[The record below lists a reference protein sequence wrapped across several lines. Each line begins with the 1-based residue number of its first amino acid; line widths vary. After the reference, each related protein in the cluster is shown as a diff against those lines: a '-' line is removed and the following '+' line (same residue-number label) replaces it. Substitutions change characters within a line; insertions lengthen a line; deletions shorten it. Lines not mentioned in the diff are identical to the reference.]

1 MACHIDDS
9 SKWAHTITLVQMPLI
24 PRWFFVKKENFDM
37 LQGEE
42 RLPPLNLAA
51 ISEFRSS
58 SVRPN
63 GHIPPNS
70 RLSRGRW
77 GRRGRKIEVQA
88 TGPISLVPYYYLL
101 LFRFF
106 VILILCVAGG
116 VAAFFQGWVDKII
129 EVDRGIYLCA
139 FNTLIFLCGIY
150 CSGSLCL
157 RFSRELNMLDAIRSE
172 RVKTD
177 DTTRVGCILSYTA
190 GASDSTARR
199 TILDAFGLQISSR
212 ISPLSYITGLV
223 VFIGLTGTILG
234 FIMALSG
241 VSPDSVADVSLI
253 TPMLAK
259 FLGNMGFS
267 LYKSLLGS
275 VYAMILGI
283 LLLLVRGGAAHLVS
297 NAAIYA
303 EVSAQRKAEI
313 VQ

>member
-1 MACHIDDS
+1 
-9 SKWAHTITLVQMPLI
+9 
-24 PRWFFVKKENFDM
+24 M

-58 SVRPN
+58 SVKPN
-63 GHIPPNS
+63 GHIPPS
-70 RLSRGRW
+70 SELPRRRW
-77 GRRGRKIEVQA
+77 RRRRNNLEVQA
-88 TGPISLVPYYYLL
+88 MGPVSLVPYHYLL
-101 LFRFF
+101 LLRFF
-106 VILILCVAGG
+106 IIFILCVAGG

-139 FNTLIFLCGIY
+139 LNTLVFLSGIY
-150 CSGSLCL
+150 CGGSLCL
-157 RFSRELNMLDAIRSE
+157 RFSRELNMLDAIRSG
-172 RVKTD
+172 RVQTD

-212 ISPLSYITGLV
+212 VAPLSYITGLV

-234 FIMALSG
+234 FILALSE

-253 TPMLAK
+253 SPMIAK
-259 FLGNMGFS
+259 FLGSMGFS

-275 VYAMILGI
+275 LYAIILGI
-283 LLLLVRGGAAHLVS
+283 VLLLVHGGAAHLVS
-297 NAAIYA
+297 NAVIYA
-303 EVSAQRKAEI
+303 EVSAQRKAET
-313 VQ
+313 VK